1 MNLDFIEEAD
11 RSWTVAQKTI
21 EKLKRRNVSYI
32 ALVMDKNDNLL
43 VYKGKGRHSAEE
55 TQMIESKGNLKP
67 MLRDLRKKTPTQQ
80 H

>member
-32 ALVMDKNDNLL
+32 ALVMDKNDDLL
-43 VYKGKGRHSAEE
+43 VYKGKGHHSAE
-55 TQMIESKGNLKP
+55 
-67 MLRDLRKKTPTQQ
+67 
-80 H
+80 